1 MLALILSIIFPG
13 LGQFYYGKNKR
24 GIAMLILALT
34 PLYPVA
40 LVWSMIDI
48 LRLNKQGITPKFR
61 FKEAMW
67 SILPFVLMI
76 PFCLFIAFSGMFVV
90 GSWYSDRYIKP
101 KVTLDEGKEIISAL
115 ENYHKV
121 KGKYPISIG
130 DLVAGR
136 PVHSRWRLDAWGEPY
151 IYEASHD
158 GHKFSLVSKG
168 RDRML
173 GSEDDIVFE

>member
-40 LVWSMIDI
+40 LVWSVIDI

-67 SILPFVLMI
+67 SILPFVLII
-76 PFCLFIAFSGMFVV
+76 PLCLFIAFSGMTRARKL
-90 GSWYSDRYIKP
+90 SQHLKTTIR
-101 KVTLDEGKEIISAL
+101 
-115 ENYHKV
+115 
-121 KGKYPISIG
+121 
-130 DLVAGR
+130 
-136 PVHSRWRLDAWGEPY
+136 
-151 IYEASHD
+151 
-158 GHKFSLVSKG
+158 SKG
-168 RDRML
+168 NIQLRLM
-173 GSEDDIVFE
+173 I